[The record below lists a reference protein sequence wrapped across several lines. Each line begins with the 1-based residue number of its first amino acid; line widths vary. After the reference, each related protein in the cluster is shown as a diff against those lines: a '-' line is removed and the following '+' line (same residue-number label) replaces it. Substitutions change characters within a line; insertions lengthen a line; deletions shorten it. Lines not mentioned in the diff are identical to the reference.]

1 MYSTKQEY
9 HFLAWEEYLHY
20 LISIYK
26 EFLLGFPHTKYNYIH
41 DIWLERGKILP
52 QKYSNISIK
61 CSKRIISSGHS
72 KRYVFSY
79 AAFHKSLFLNSI
91 IHFLLL
97 LLWYLYFQ
105 DRMYDAIGYFTY
117 SVVRALKGHRHA
129 LIFLRL
135 ERP

>member
-52 QKYSNISIK
+52 QKIFKYFNK
-61 CSKRIISSGHS
+61 MQQKNYIIRSFQ
-72 KRYVFSY
+72 KICN
-79 AAFHKSLFLNSI
+79 AAFHGSLFLNSF